1 MKNKEYINF
10 VKDYA
15 KKNNK
20 TYMCVISE
28 ASKEYKKQK
37 EKQKEKKK
45 EPKTTLSEI
54 LENRK
59 KAEKQAKEGSS
70 KMRRNQ
76 KQIYNSKTEKKQEIN
91 DVPDLIKM
99 LNTFKDIEK
108 QVEIMKAATP
118 QTQSKEKRKLTSL
131 IDKARSFTNNNVI
144 NQRLFNSKLKEVL
157 RQ

>member
-37 EKQKEKKK
+37 EKK
-45 EPKTTLSEI
+45 
-54 LENRK
+54 N
-59 KAEKQAKEGSS
+59 
-70 KMRRNQ
+70 
-76 KQIYNSKTEKKQEIN
+76 EKKQEVKEKKQDIK
-91 DVPDLIKM
+91 DEPDLIKM

-108 QVEIMKAATP
+108 QVEIMKVATKE
-118 QTQSKEKRKLTSL
+118 TQSNEKRKLTAL
-131 IDKARSFTNNNVI
+131 INKARSFTNNNVI
-144 NQRLFNSKLKEVL
+144 NQRLFNSKLKDAL

>member
-37 EKQKEKKK
+37 EKKQEK
-45 EPKTTLSEI
+45 P
-54 LENRK
+54 
-59 KAEKQAKEGSS
+59 EK
-70 KMRRNQ
+70 
-76 KQIYNSKTEKKQEIN
+76 KTEKKQEIN

-108 QVEIMKAATP
+108 QVEIMKKATP
-118 QTQSKEKRKLTSL
+118 QTQSKEKRKLTAL

-144 NQRLFNSKLKEVL
+144 KQRLFNSKLKEVL

>member
-37 EKQKEKKK
+37 EKKQEK
-45 EPKTTLSEI
+45 P
-54 LENRK
+54 
-59 KAEKQAKEGSS
+59 
-70 KMRRNQ
+70 
-76 KQIYNSKTEKKQEIN
+76 EKKQEIK
-91 DVPDLIKM
+91 DELDLIKM

-108 QVEIMKAATP
+108 QVEIMRVATK
-118 QTQSKEKRKLTSL
+118 QTQSKEKRKLTAL